1 MLAHPRL
8 MTFKFHVLLAFTL
21 LARPRLVFLVLL
33 AHSVQTLHHHLSV
46 VKMDL
51 TVWVLQLSA
60 LIVHRVIFVIHPVKI
75 QFHNLVRQA
84 NTATS
89 QPRSAQNA
97 VLDTLVK
104 DLIFLQHH
112 HLGFVQ

>member
-1 MLAHPRL
+1 
-8 MTFKFHVLLAFTL
+8 MTFKLHVLQAITL
-21 LARPRLVFLVLL
+21 LAKLRLVFLVQLV
-33 AHSVQTLHHHLSV
+33 HSVQTLHHHLSV
-46 VKMDL
+46 VQMDL

-60 LIVHRVIFVIHPVKI
+60 LSVHRVIFVINPVKI
-75 QFHNLVRQA
+75 QFLNLVRQA

-89 QPRSAQNA
+89 QPQSAQNA

>member
-8 MTFKFHVLLAFTL
+8 MTFEFHVLLAFTL

-46 VKMDL
+46 VQMDL

-60 LIVHRVIFVIHPVKI
+60 LSVHRVIFVVYPVKI

-84 NTATS
+84 NTATN
-89 QPRSAQNA
+89 QPRRAQFA
-97 VLDTLVK
+97 VLDTLAK
-104 DLIFLQHH
+104 DLIFLQHR
-112 HLGFVQ
+112 HLGFAQ